1 VSRRK
6 LIKFSALALVGGVA
20 GLAVVVALA
29 EGPEVVTPAAAPRS
43 PAAASGRA
51 TNGGTDAATS
61 RATAV
66 SQAGKAGT
74 RKTFD
79 DERYRVKTGD
89 TLWALAERYYED
101 PSAAMKRIKRRNGL
115 RRDMLLAGEV
125 LVLPPTGRRSEGSG
139 ADESCLADAATR
151 DDAPAA
157 P

>member
-20 GLAVVVALA
+20 GLAVVLALA
-29 EGPEVVTPAAAPRS
+29 EGPEVVTPGAASGS

-51 TNGGTDAATS
+51 TNGGTTAATS
-61 RATAV
+61 RTTAV
-66 SQAGKAGT
+66 SQTGQVGT
-74 RKTFD
+74 RKAFD
-79 DERYRVKTGD
+79 DERYRVRAGD
-89 TLWALAERYYED
+89 TLWGLAARYYED

-139 ADESCLADAATR
+139 ADESCLTDEAET